1 MKIKI
6 LFTVLIISI
15 GINLFLFG
23 RWLIFEKAYEPSESE
38 QAILRKMVQKT
49 VESKEFKKLAEKE
62 NIIAIDANMDK
73 NKG

>member
-1 MKIKI
+1 MKNKI

-23 RWLIFEKAYEPSESE
+23 RWFIFEKAYEPSESE